1 MFTNKCES
9 ALNHGDHT
17 LGMQDRE
24 VVIDGK
30 EIVLRDEVETFFQK
44 TVTKFS
50 TSAKLDVLKKYIG
63 KRAYV
68 VILKD

>member
-1 MFTNKCES
+1 M
-9 ALNHGDHT
+9 H
-17 LGMQDRE
+17 DRE
-24 VVIDGK
+24 VVIDGNQITLK
-30 EIVLRDEVETFFQK
+30 DEVETFFQK

-50 TSAKLDVLKKYIG
+50 TSAKLDVPKKYIG

>member
-1 MFTNKCES
+1 MHN
-9 ALNHGDHT
+9 
-17 LGMQDRE
+17 RE

-50 TSAKLDVLKKYIG
+50 TSAKLDVPKKYIV

-68 VILKD
+68 VILKN

>member
-1 MFTNKCES
+1 MQTC
-9 ALNHGDHT
+9 LNQTGDILYMH
-17 LGMQDRE
+17 DRE

-30 EIVLRDEVETFFQK
+30 QITLKDEVETFFQK

-50 TSAKLDVLKKYIG
+50 TSAKLDVPKKYIG